1 MPATFDFNHPIDRR
15 SSDSLKWNR
24 YLGKDI
30 LPLWVA
36 DMDFAAPPAVIKAL
50 HKRVNHGV
58 FGYGMPTAQLVQT
71 VMAMLYQTY
80 HWQIKPHW
88 IIWLPGLNSGLNLA
102 CRAVGRNEDQV
113 LTTTPIYP
121 PFLMAP
127 KLSKRRVLT
136 TKLVC
141 QNNSWGF
148 DFNKLE
154 KTITPQTSLFILC
167 NPHNPTGRV
176 YRQDELLRLFE
187 ICRRNHIVICSDE
200 IHSQL
205 ILCPKKRHIPMA
217 SLGKE
222 FEQQTITLMAPSKT
236 YNIPGLACSFAV
248 IPNEKLRRSF
258 CAIQRGIVGEVNVMG
273 YAAALAAYKDGE
285 QWLKELLHYLRINR
299 DLVEDAIDN
308 MPKITMNHVEATY
321 LAWIDARQIGVQNP
335 ALFFERAGVGLSNG
349 KDFGAPGYVRLNFGC
364 PRPQL
369 ANALRRMQKAL
380 EKSV

>member
-36 DMDFAAPPAVIKAL
+36 DMDFAAPPAVINAL
-50 HKRVNHGV
+50 HQRVNHGV
-58 FGYGMPTAQLVQT
+58 FGYGMPTAQLVKT
-71 VMAMLYQTY
+71 VIAMLYQTY
-80 HWQIKPHW
+80 HWQVKPHW
-88 IIWLPGLNSGLNLA
+88 IIWLPGLVSGLNLA
-102 CRAVGRNEDQV
+102 CRAVGRNKDQV

-121 PFLMAP
+121 PFLTAP

-148 DFNKLE
+148 DFDELE

-176 YRQDELLRLFE
+176 YHRDELLRIFE
-187 ICRRNHIVICSDE
+187 ICRRNKIIICSDE
-200 IHSQL
+200 IHCQL
-205 ILCPKKRHIPMA
+205 ILCPQKRHIPMA

-236 YNIPGLACSFAV
+236 YNIAGLACSFAV

-258 CAIQRGIVGEVNVMG
+258 CAFQRGIVGEVNVMG
-273 YAAALAAYKDGE
+273 YAAALAAYQDGE

-369 ANALRRMQKAL
+369 AKALQRMQKAL

>member
-1 MPATFDFNHPIDRR
+1 MPANFDFNHLIDRR
-15 SSDSLKWNR
+15 HSDSLKWN
-24 YLGKDI
+24 YYKGQDI

-58 FGYGMPTAQLVQT
+58 FGYGMPTVQLVET
-71 VMAMLYQTY
+71 VIAMLYQTY
-80 HWQIKPHW
+80 HWRVKPQW
-88 IIWLPGLNSGLNLA
+88 IIWLPGLLSGLNLA
-102 CRAVGRNEDQV
+102 CRSVGRNKDQV

-121 PFLMAP
+121 PFLTAP

-136 TKLVC
+136 TELVC
-141 QNNSWGF
+141 KNNSWEF
-148 DFNKLE
+148 DFDKLE

-176 YRQDELLRLFE
+176 YRRDELLQLFE
-187 ICRRNHIVICSDE
+187 ICRRNKIVICSDE
-200 IHSQL
+200 IHCQL
-205 ILCPKKRHIPMA
+205 ILSPKTRHIPIA

-258 CAIQRGIVGEVNVMG
+258 WAVQRGIVGEVNVMG
-273 YAAALAAYKDGE
+273 YAATLAAYQDSE
-285 QWLKELLHYLRINR
+285 QWLKELLQYLRINR
-299 DLVEDAIDN
+299 DLVKDAIDN

-321 LAWIDARQIGVQNP
+321 LAWIDARQTGVQNP
-335 ALFFERAGVGLSNG
+335 TLFFERAGVGLSNG

-369 ANALRRMQKAL
+369 AEALQRMQKAL